1 MTTRIVLLGPP
12 GAGKGTQ
19 AARLSETLNV
29 EAISTG
35 DIFRANI
42 KGGTELGKL
51 AQEFT
56 AKGELVPD
64 YVTNDMVRDKLA
76 SKIDGDP
83 QGLGFILDGYP
94 RNLSQVAAL
103 DGILADLGVTLDGAI
118 EITADPD
125 VVSERLLK
133 RAEIEGRADDTAEVI
148 AHRLTVYAEQTAPIS
163 AEYEGRGMLARADGM
178 GTVDE
183 VTALL
188 IAGIESLR

>member
-1 MTTRIVLLGPP
+1 M
-12 GAGKGTQ
+12 
-19 AARLSETLNV
+19 
-29 EAISTG
+29 
-35 DIFRANI
+35 
-42 KGGTELGKL
+42 
-51 AQEFT
+51 
-56 AKGELVPD
+56 PD
-64 YVTNDMVRDKLA
+64 YVNNDMVGEKRAGK
-76 SKIDGDP
+76 SGGDP